1 MGKAKAAPAASTD
14 GTAKL
19 AGTAYHAASRSVAAR
34 EQALQAAG
42 RLCDNGEKW
51 AKRIGARQ
59 SPYEFIELWW
69 SLPAATRAC
78 PPPQS
83 NGEKCRRCKK
93 VVRLARRQF
102 IKRDEGSRLG
112 REVRVVK
119 CDGGCMGQGVSVIV
133 NKWADY
139 GYEAEEEEEDDDGGR
154 RALRRRS
161 RRRARGSCWTSAR
174 RRRARAYDDDAWDK
188 PARARAAPAPRE
200 APPPQQ
206 PPSMDAFPSL
216 GGGSPRTVDARR
228 PSRRV
233 GAGLRAEEPWDP
245 AYAAEE
251 PAYAAEEPWEP
262 AYAPEEPAYAAEA
275 PWEPAYAPV
284 EPAYAPKRRG
294 SDPWAPEPQNC
305 SPRHFSP
312 EPEVPAPEVR
322 AVRAP
327 ARASARELKALPP
340 GLRAAAAGFAP
351 LMLDAEPNS
360 FILSE
365 LKKIGHLGST
375 PKCRLVCSE
384 KFSAEAQASAP
395 ARQEHKRA
403 ATSKPRPP
411 PPRAPPPPLAPPAA
425 AGTAAPPG
433 RAPPPPPVA
442 SPFEQLATFLEAF
455 GLQRHV
461 RRFAEEEILSLR
473 DLPHLDAR
481 RPRRHGPVLRGGG
494 HAVSAAR
501 SVAALGPFSFRASG
515 S

>member
-1 MGKAKAAPAASTD
+1 MGKAKAAPAAASD

-51 AKRIGARQ
+51 AARR
-59 SPYEFIELWW
+59 
-69 SLPAATRAC
+69 AA
-78 PPPQS
+78 S

-139 GYEAEEEEEDDDGGR
+139 GYEAEEEEDDDDGGR
-154 RALRRRS
+154 RGAAVAASQAAAPR
-161 RRRARGSCWTSAR
+161 R
-174 RRRARAYDDDAWDK
+174 RRRALGRRARRVLAPREGRRRRGGEARRGAAQGEAEEGARKLLDLGAASALTHDDDAWDK
-188 PARARAAPAPRE
+188 PAPRAPAPAPRE

-216 GGGSPRTVDARR
+216 GGGSPRTVASA
-228 PSRRV
+228 PP
-233 GAGLRAEEPWDP
+233 EPP
-245 AYAAEE
+245 A
-251 PAYAAEEPWEP
+251 WEP
-262 AYAPEEPAYAAEA
+262 AYAPEEPWEYAAE
-275 PWEPAYAPV
+275 EPAYAP
-284 EPAYAPKRRG
+284 EEPWDPAYAPEEPAYVAEEPW
-294 SDPWAPEPQNC
+294 SDPWAPEPQNF

-340 GLRAAAAGFAP
+340 GLRAVAAKLA
-351 LMLDAEPNS
+351 LT
-360 FILSE
+360 SE
-365 LKKIGHLGST
+365 T
-375 PKCRLVCSE
+375 
-384 KFSAEAQASAP
+384 
-395 ARQEHKRA
+395 
-403 ATSKPRPP
+403 
-411 PPRAPPPPLAPPAA
+411 
-425 AGTAAPPG
+425 
-433 RAPPPPPVA
+433 
-442 SPFEQLATFLEAF
+442 LATFLEAF

-473 DLPHLDAR
+473 DLPHLTLDDLVDMGLSFAEADT
-481 RPRRHGPVLRGGG
+481 L
-494 HAVSAAR
+494 VSAAR
-501 SVAALGPFSFRASG
+501 NA
-515 S
+515 